1 MIMNDAQFNLLRDD
15 LHSNAQMARKMAV
28 SLEGVR
34 ETGAVV
40 WHALAD
46 RLFDALA
53 QADHMGK
60 VVTPTK
66 P

>member
-1 MIMNDAQFNLLRDD
+1 MRND
-15 LHSNAQMARKMAV
+15 LHTNAQKARAMAV
-28 SLEGVR
+28 SLEGVH
-34 ETGAVV
+34 ELGSKV

-46 RLFDALA
+46 RLFEALD

-60 VVTPTK
+60 VITPIK

>member
-1 MIMNDAQFNLLRDD
+1 MMNNTQFDTMRDD
-15 LHSNAQMARKMAV
+15 LHANAQKARDMAV

-53 QADHMGK
+53 QADHMGN
-60 VVTPTK
+60 VVTPTN

>member
-1 MIMNDAQFNLLRDD
+1 MNTAQFDTMRND
-15 LHSNAQMARKMAV
+15 LHANAQKARSMAV
-28 SLEGVR
+28 SLEGVH
-34 ETGAVV
+34 ELGSKV
-40 WHALAD
+40 WHSLAD

-60 VVTPTK
+60 VVIPTK

>member
-1 MIMNDAQFNLLRDD
+1 MNNAQFDTMRND
-15 LHSNAQMARKMAV
+15 LHANAQTAREMAV

-34 ETGAVV
+34 KTGAIV

-60 VVTPTK
+60 VITPTK